1 MAHNRLRSRHVSK
14 ELWDLPYLRVVI
26 ITIIY
31 DNDHVLGKN
40 RLAYVKN
47 RRCVACNQLSHS
59 QHQTI
64 CTHREQFC
72 SYLLRDS
79 GGVCF
84 LSCFA
89 SGRWI
94 FSNPSQY
101 SRMRKIT
108 EAIFVVNPAAVEIN
122 EAIQPLLD
130 HCPSST
136 SPCLVVIYIKGRFFI
151 RIDCVNTAD
160 SLTAFEK
167 LSKVLGC
174 WKIIIIKS
182 CLVWWNT
189 SGKEHEAKKDKIVGV
204 K

>member
-1 MAHNRLRSRHVSK
+1 MNNNDISMAHNRLRSRHVSK

-47 RRCVACNQLSHS
+47 RRCVTCNQLSHS

-72 SYLLRDS
+72 SYLLPDS
-79 GGVCF
+79 RGVCF

-136 SPCLVVIYIKGRFFI
+136 SPCLVAIYIKGRFVI
-151 RIDCVNTAD
+151 RVDCV
-160 SLTAFEK
+160 
-167 LSKVLGC
+167 
-174 WKIIIIKS
+174 WKAQHSSWLLK
-182 CLVWWNT
+182 NYNN
-189 SGKEHEAKKDKIVGV
+189 
-204 K
+204 

>member
-14 ELWDLPYLRVVI
+14 ELWDLPHLRVVI
-26 ITIIY
+26 ITINY

-72 SYLLRDS
+72 SYLLPDWR
-79 GGVCF
+79 GVYF

-89 SGRWI
+89 SGGGSFPIQANIHEWGNYR
-94 FSNPSQY
+94 SHLCSQ
-101 SRMRKIT
+101 
-108 EAIFVVNPAAVEIN
+108 PAAVEIN

-136 SPCLVVIYIKGRFFI
+136 SPCLVAIYIKGRFVI
-151 RIDCVNTAD
+151 RVDCVWKAQHS
-160 SLTAFEK
+160 SLLLK
-167 LSKVLGC
+167 
-174 WKIIIIKS
+174 
-182 CLVWWNT
+182 NYNN
-189 SGKEHEAKKDKIVGV
+189 
-204 K
+204 

>member
-1 MAHNRLRSRHVSK
+1 M
-14 ELWDLPYLRVVI
+14 
-26 ITIIY
+26 
-31 DNDHVLGKN
+31 
-40 RLAYVKN
+40 KN

-72 SYLLRDS
+72 SYLLPDS
-79 GGVCF
+79 RGVF
-84 LSCFA
+84 QSKP
-89 SGRWI
+89 I
-94 FSNPSQY
+94 FTNEEL
-101 SRMRKIT
+101 T

-174 WKIIIIKS
+174 WKITIIKS

-189 SGKEHEAKKDKIVGV
+189 SGKEHEAKKDKIVEV

>member
-47 RRCVACNQLSHS
+47 RQCVACNQLSHS

-64 CTHREQFC
+64 CTHREQFFC
-72 SYLLRDS
+72 LVSRQAVDLFQS
-79 GGVCF
+79 KP
-84 LSCFA
+84 
-89 SGRWI
+89 I
-94 FSNPSQY
+94 FTNEE
-101 SRMRKIT
+101 IT
-108 EAIFVVNPAAVEIN
+108 EAIFVVNPVAVEIN

-136 SPCLVVIYIKGRFFI
+136 SPCLVAIYIKGRFVI
-151 RIDCVNTAD
+151 KIDCVKTAD

-167 LSKVLGC
+167 LSTVLGC

-182 CLVWWNT
+182 CLVWWKT
-189 SGKEHEAKKDKIVGV
+189 SGKEHEAKKDKIVEV

>member
-72 SYLLRDS
+72 SYLLPDS
-79 GGVCF
+79 RGVYF
-84 LSCFA
+84 LSCFESGGGSFPIQA
-89 SGRWI
+89 NIHEWGNYRSHLCSQPSCGWNQRSHSASSGSLSILHQPLSGRNIHQREVFHQDRLCKHRW
-94 FSNPSQY
+94 FFD
-101 SRMRKIT
+101 RLRK
-108 EAIFVVNPAAVEIN
+108 A
-122 EAIQPLLD
+122 QQSSWLLKN
-130 HCPSST
+130 
-136 SPCLVVIYIKGRFFI
+136 Y
-151 RIDCVNTAD
+151 N
-160 SLTAFEK
+160 
-167 LSKVLGC
+167 
-174 WKIIIIKS
+174 
-182 CLVWWNT
+182 N
-189 SGKEHEAKKDKIVGV
+189 
-204 K
+204 